1 MVNTLIRLNPIS
13 EMRRL
18 QDEMSRLFDPGFPF
32 ENGELASVNW
42 IPAVDIEETSE
53 TLHVIA
59 ELPGMRREDIQVEFE
74 NGMLTIRGQRS
85 RAEEKKETNF
95 HRVERSFGSFSRSFR
110 LPATVDAVKIS
121 ATYEDGVLKL
131 EMPKREESKARR
143 IEIGGTGKQ
152 IEAGAKKG

>member
-1 MVNTLIRLNPIS
+1 MVNTLIRLNPFS

-32 ENGELASVNW
+32 ENGELASANW

-53 TLHVIA
+53 TLRVIA
-59 ELPGMRREDIQVEFE
+59 ELPGMRREDIQIEFE

-110 LPATVDAVKIS
+110 LPATVDAEKIS